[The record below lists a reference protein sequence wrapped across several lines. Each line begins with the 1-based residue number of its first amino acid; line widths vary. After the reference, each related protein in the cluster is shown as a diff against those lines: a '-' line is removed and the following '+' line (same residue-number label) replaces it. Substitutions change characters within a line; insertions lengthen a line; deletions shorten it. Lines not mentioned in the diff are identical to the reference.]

1 MKKSKEKTTHNINV
15 KEVNQLREENKR
27 LQVLLHLA
35 ENLQAHLELDKLLFY
50 TMEEVARILQADRCT
65 VFILDEDKNELWSIV
80 AMGIEKGKEIR
91 FPAEKGI
98 AGYVATTGEI
108 LNISDAYKDHRFNP
122 EIDKKTGYH
131 TRNMLTM
138 PLKNREGLIIG
149 VFQVLNKKEG
159 VFLKS
164 DEELL
169 GAISQITATTVENSL
184 LYEEQV
190 ESLNSFVETLSATLD
205 TRDYITAGHSR
216 RVTLYTLAIC
226 HQLQMEENCCEELRF
241 AGLLHDIGKLCIPE
255 SVLFKA
261 GKLTDTEFIQIKRH
275 PAVTREI
282 LSSIHFPRNLKNVPE
297 IASTHHEKINGKG
310 YPDGLKFQEIP
321 LGGRILAIADVFD
334 ALTSRRQY
342 RDREPVEKV
351 WAVLEQEKGESFDP
365 EIIAIFRKVPLNK
378 IVEILEYD
386 QRDRLDQQELSQLAD
401 VKFDKIIKMKNNKE
415 NILTKEEKKIEKI
428 FDKYYQREY

>member
-1 MKKSKEKTTHNINV
+1 MKKLRERENLNIDVNDFEK
-15 KEVNQLREENKR
+15 LREENKR

-35 ENLQAHLELDKLLFY
+35 ENLQAHLELDKLLLF
-50 TMEEVARILQADRCT
+50 TMEEVARILNADRCT
-65 VFILDEDKNELWSIV
+65 VFLLDQEKNELWSIV

-91 FPAEKGI
+91 FPVEKGI

-108 LNISDAYKDHRFNP
+108 LNIPDAYKDSRFNP
-122 EIDKKTGYH
+122 EIDKKTGYR

-138 PLKNREGLIIG
+138 PLTNRDGLIIG
-149 VFQVLNKKEG
+149 VFQVLNKYDG
-159 VFLKS
+159 VFKKN

-190 ESLNSFVETLSATLD
+190 ESLNSFVDTLSATLD

-226 HQLQMEENCCEELRF
+226 QQMQMEEQICEELRF
-241 AGLLHDIGKLCIPE
+241 AGLLHDIGKLSIPE

-261 GKLTDTEFIQIKRH
+261 GKLTDEEYGEIKRH
-275 PAVTREI
+275 PAVTRQI
-282 LSSIHFPRNLKNVPE
+282 LGSIHFPRNLTNVPE
-297 IASTHHEKINGKG
+297 IASTHHEKVNGKG
-310 YPDGLKFQEIP
+310 YPEGLTFDEIP
-321 LGGRILAIADVFD
+321 QGGRILAVADVFD

-342 RDREPVEKV
+342 RDRDSIQKV
-351 WAVLEQEKGESFDP
+351 WQIFEEEKGESFDP
-365 EIIAIFRKVPLNK
+365 KLIDVFMKIPLNK
-378 IVEILEYD
+378 IIEILEYD
-386 QRDRLDQQELSQLAD
+386 QRDRLNKNELLELANMPFGKIINIKVKNEGELSD
-401 VKFDKIIKMKNNKE
+401 HD
-415 NILTKEEKKIEKI
+415 KKISAI